1 MQPIVELKDVCKD
14 YIMGDA
20 TIHALNHVDFTLS
33 QGDFVAVKGPSGSG
47 KTTLLNMLG
56 CVDTPTS
63 GKVMFDRKD
72 TSGLN
77 DRQLSAIRFS
87 KVGFIFQTFD
97 LIQTLTVEENIL
109 MGLAVGPANLR
120 RPLGSYDREIGE
132 LIEMVGLQ
140 AWRGHNPSQLSGGQR
155 QRVAI
160 ARALVKK
167 PSIILADEPTAN
179 LDSKNA
185 LLIVDLMKRLN
196 KETGTAFLFSSHDA
210 SLMKEV
216 DGLYEIH
223 DGVISKK
230 R

>member
-56 CVDTPTS
+56 CVDAPTS
-63 GKVMFDRKD
+63 GKVIFDRKD

-140 AWRGHNPSQLSGGQR
+140 AWRRHNPSQLSGGQR

-223 DGVISKK
+223 DGVIAKK